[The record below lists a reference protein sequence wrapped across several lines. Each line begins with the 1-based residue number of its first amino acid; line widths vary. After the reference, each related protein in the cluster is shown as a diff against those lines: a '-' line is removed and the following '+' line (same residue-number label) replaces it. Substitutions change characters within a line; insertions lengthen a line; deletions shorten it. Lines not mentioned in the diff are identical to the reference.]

1 MAGMFPTEK
10 VFHLAGLECK
20 NTHDYLGSEF
30 LVSCIK
36 IFHSFKRKVNDN
48 VSGFVLILNEFISEI
63 NK

>member
-1 MAGMFPTEK
+1 MNTNDLCIP
-10 VFHLAGLECK
+10 GLECK

-36 IFHSFKRKVNDN
+36 IFHSFKRKLNDN
-48 VSGFVLILNEFISEI
+48 VSGFVLILNELISEI